1 MELREAI
8 EKRTSVRRFKNEP
21 ISIDDLKEI
30 IDLAGKAPSINNS
43 QSWKFLAIVNKEL
56 LAKMSQIVHHKIE
69 KLFPVEEG
77 NTEKKIVDTV
87 DRYSTFFNEAP
98 AVIAILNKP
107 YTAVADKI
115 SDDITMNAEEL
126 NKLRNYPDI
135 QSIGA
140 AVQNILLAAV
150 DKNLGACWLS
160 GLMIAKDELEELL
173 SIEKPYSLFT
183 CIALGKPFGD
193 IKPKEKKSLEE
204 IFELID

>member
-1 MELREAI
+1 MELKEAI

-56 LAKMSQIVHHKIE
+56 LEKMSQIVHKKIE
-69 KLFPVEEG
+69 KLFPIEEE
-77 NTEKKIVDTV
+77 NADKKVVDTV

-98 AVIAILNKP
+98 AVIAVLNKP
-107 YTAVADKI
+107 YLAVADKI
-115 SDDITMNAEEL
+115 SDEVSMSAEEL

-140 AVQNILLAAV
+140 AVQNMLLAAV

-160 GLMIAKDELEELL
+160 GLMVAKDELEELL

-183 CIALGKPFGD
+183 CIAVGKPLGD
-193 IKPKEKKSLEE
+193 VKPKEKKSLDE